1 MYHVVSLGNRQLYE
15 SAVESW
21 YRLRYRTYVEEMGWK
36 EVARAD
42 SRECDQFDLPDTV
55 HLLNLCDRSGDVV
68 AGARINTSLAPTLSS
83 TVFAHLCNLEPLPTG
98 PTIADGT
105 RFCVAKEK
113 RDGTGFCLE
122 ARELYAA
129 VMEFCVSEGL
139 TTLTFVAH
147 TQWIGR
153 FAHVGW
159 RLRLLGT
166 PQPCEGKPTVA
177 AAITIDEE
185 TLARTRAA
193 VNVDYDVLI
202 RKGPQSPLT
211 DLRLPFAQGGA
222 DA

>member
-15 SAVESW
+15 REVESW
-21 YRLRYRTYVEEMGWK
+21 HRLRHRTYVEEMGWRD
-36 EVARAD
+36 VARPDA
-42 SRECDQFDLPDTV
+42 RECDQFDRPDTV
-55 HLLNLCDRSGDVV
+55 HLLNICERSGEVV
-68 AGARINTSLAPTLSS
+68 AGARINSSLAPTLTSN
-83 TVFAHLCNLEPLPTG
+83 VFAHLCNLEPLPVG

-129 VMEFCVSEGL
+129 VMEFCVTEGL
-139 TTLTFVAH
+139 TALTFVAH
-147 TQWIGR
+147 TMWIGR

-159 RLRLLGT
+159 RMRMLGT

-177 AAITIDEE
+177 AVITVDDE

-193 VNVDYDVLI
+193 VDVDYAVLI
-202 RKGPQSPLT
+202 RNGPQIPLST
-211 DLRLPFAQGGA
+211 IPLEMGGVYG
-222 DA
+222 